1 MATKIVYRCKNTGGP
16 DGDCEHAASNET
28 LEASAVTFN
37 ESGQAICPGDTVF
50 GEPCGAVL
58 EEVIPP
64 KKPPLGIIAGSV
76 AGLIVVA
83 CIVWFFILGGDAQ
96 LRIDQTSITL
106 APGQSVK
113 VKIFNDGD
121 ASLKLD
127 DVTFSDGEF
136 SVDKAKDSLEIAPGK
151 NGFLRVKFA
160 QNAQNN
166 IQGKMTIDSNSAN
179 GPVSIDVAGNVNPW
193 TIAEKLNSTSTIL
206 GKE

>member
-37 ESGQAICPGDTVF
+37 ESGQAICPGETVF
-50 GEPCGAVL
+50 GEPCGAIL

-64 KKPPLGIIAGSV
+64 KKLPLGIIAGSV

-83 CIVWFFILGGDAQ
+83 CVVWFFFLGGDAQ
-96 LRIDQTSITL
+96 LRIEQTSITL

-113 VKIFNDGD
+113 VEIFNDGN

-127 DVTFSDGEF
+127 DVTFSDNEF
-136 SVDKAKDSLEIAPGK
+136 SVDKTEDSLEIAPGK
-151 NGFLRVKFA
+151 SGFLRIKFA
-160 QNAQNN
+160 QKAQNN
-166 IQGKMTIDSNSAN
+166 IQGKMTIDSNSSN
-179 GPVSIDVAGNVNPW
+179 GPVSIELEGNANPW
-193 TIAEKLNSTSTIL
+193 TVAEKLNSTSTIL
-206 GKE
+206 DKE